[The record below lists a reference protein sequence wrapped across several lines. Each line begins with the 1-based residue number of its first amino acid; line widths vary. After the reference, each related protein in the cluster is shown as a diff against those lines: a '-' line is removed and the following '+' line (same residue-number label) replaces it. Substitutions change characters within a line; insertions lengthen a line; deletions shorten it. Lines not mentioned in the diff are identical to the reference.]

1 MGHSV
6 EVNQQY
12 LDLIVELAKEV
23 ETEDPIDW
31 GMLSIDEENAYRLI
45 AANTLETLMPKYDQP
60 EFREVMLATVV
71 KLVVENFT
79 LNLKLKGQEWS

>member
-1 MGHSV
+1 M
-6 EVNQQY
+6 EITKQY

-31 GMLSIDEENAYRLI
+31 GMLTIDEDNAYNLI
-45 AANTLETLMPKYDQP
+45 ASNTLETLLPKYNQP
-60 EFREVMLATVV
+60 EFREIILATVV

-79 LNLKLKGQEWS
+79 LNLKLKGQQWS

>member
-1 MGHSV
+1 M

-31 GMLSIDEENAYRLI
+31 GMLPINEDDAYRLI
-45 AANTLETLMPKYDQP
+45 AASTLETLMPKYDQP
-60 EFREVMLATVV
+60 EFREIILATVV
-71 KLVVENFT
+71 NLVVENFT
-79 LNLKLKGQEWS
+79 LNLKLKGL